1 MVTDVALD
9 SKKANGLVEDPFV
22 DASGQP
28 DSAPRFWDAF
38 KVSKEQ
44 IDGEIDRLKSLPR
57 PANGRRRSYIV
68 HPQSD
73 RNSITPGLRATI
85 EVVMPGEVV
94 ETTANNSSSVAICIE
109 GQGRALIDGK
119 AFDMTRHDTLSVP
132 NMASQSYA
140 STGDEAYVR
149 LVFSDAP
156 ILEYLRALYVSDGV
170 GTGAAA
176 SAEPIEHKRDPMA
189 DFIYPMPTGGGALK
203 TYHAFIDPEVVE
215 QSAHLWKWEEV
226 KTFLNDMDKN
236 TKDLRAAIITMYWNP
251 KTGRTHG
258 STNTI
263 TAWMS
268 GGVDPNWT
276 GKKWDMARSHR
287 HNVTAMNYAI
297 AGNWKTIVERE
308 EISWGPGD
316 LVLTAPAWAAHSNGR
331 FDREAY
337 TFAIQDN
344 ALLAAMNSTILQEYV
359 NRPVIHLGARPGF
372 EA

>member
-1 MVTDVALD
+1 MTDGALG
-9 SKKANGLVEDPFV
+9 SGQEKGPVGSPFV
-22 DASGQP
+22 DASGAQDAMVP
-28 DSAPRFWDAF
+28 CWDAF

-44 IDGEIDRLKSLPR
+44 IDGEIERLKSLPR

-68 HPQSD
+68 HPQSQ
-73 RNSITPGLRATI
+73 RNSITPGLRAAI
-85 EVVMPGEVV
+85 EVVMPGEAL
-94 ETTANNSSSVAICIE
+94 ELAASNASSVGICIG
-109 GQGRALIDGK
+109 GQGRAVVDGK
-119 AFDMTRHDTLSVP
+119 AFDMTLHDTLSVP
-132 NMASQSYA
+132 NMAPQAYA
-140 STGDEAYVR
+140 NTGDTAYVR

-156 ILEYLRALYVSDGV
+156 LLEYLRALYVSDGAV
-170 GTGAAA
+170 AAERE
-176 SAEPIEHKRDPMA
+176 SAPHHRDPMA
-189 DFIYPMPTGGGALK
+189 DFIYSMPTGGGALK

-215 QSAHLWKWEEV
+215 QDAHLWKWEEV
-226 KTFLNDMDKN
+226 KAFLNGMDKN

-251 KTGRTHG
+251 ATGRTHG

-297 AGNWKTIVERE
+297 AGQWKTIVERE
-308 EISWGPGD
+308 EITWGPGD
-316 LVLTAPAWAAHSNGR
+316 LVLTAPAWAMHSNGR

-359 NRPVIHLGARPGF
+359 NRPVVHLGARAGF

>member
-1 MVTDVALD
+1 MVADVAVA
-9 SKKANGLVEDPFV
+9 SKKPNGLVKDPFV
-22 DASGQP
+22 DASGTS
-28 DSAPRFWDAF
+28 DDMPRFWDAF

-44 IDGEIDRLKSLPR
+44 IDGEIERLKSLAR
-57 PANGRRRSYIV
+57 PTNGRRRSYIV
-68 HPQSD
+68 HPQSN

-85 EVVMPGEVV
+85 EVVMPGEAV
-94 ETTANNSSSVAICIE
+94 ELTPSNASSVGICIE
-109 GQGRALIDGK
+109 GQGRAVVDGK
-119 AFDMTRHDTLSVP
+119 SFDMAVHDTLSVP
-132 NMASQSYA
+132 NMAPQAYTN
-140 STGDEAYVR
+140 TGDTAYVR

-156 ILEYLRALYVSDGV
+156 LLEYLRALYVSDAV
-170 GTGAAA
+170 GLGT
-176 SAEPIEHKRDPMA
+176 SPAEPIEHHRDPMA

-226 KTFLNDMDKN
+226 KAFLNDMDKN

-251 KTGRTHG
+251 ATGRTHG

-276 GKKWDMARSHR
+276 GKKWHMARSHR

-308 EISWGPGD
+308 EITWGPGD

-359 NRPVIHLGARPGF
+359 NKPVIHLGARPGF

>member
-1 MVTDVALD
+1 MTDAEEGKLRTG
-9 SKKANGLVEDPFV
+9 SPFV
-22 DASGQP
+22 DASGEQDKMVP
-28 DSAPRFWDAF
+28 FWRAF
-38 KVSKEQ
+38 KVSRED
-44 IDGEIDRLKSLPR
+44 IDGEIDRLKSLPK

-68 HPQSD
+68 HPQSR
-73 RNSITPGLRATI
+73 RNSITPGIRASI
-85 EVVMPGEVV
+85 EVLMPGEVL
-94 ETTANNSSSVAICIE
+94 ELAPNNSSHVAICIGGE
-109 GQGRALIDGK
+109 GRAIIDDQR
-119 AFDMTRHDTLSVP
+119 FEMTKHDTLSVP
-132 NMASQSYA
+132 NMATQAYA
-140 STGDEAYVR
+140 ATGDTAYVR
-149 LVFSDAP
+149 LTFSDAP
-156 ILEYLRALYVSDGV
+156 LLEHLSALYVADS
-170 GTGAAA
+170 TA
-176 SAEPIEHKRDPMA
+176 SAVATDGGEHVGHHRDPMA

-215 QSAHLWKWEEV
+215 QSPHLWKWEEV
-226 KTFLNDMDKN
+226 KAFLNNMDKN
-236 TKDLRAAIITMYWNP
+236 TKDLRAAIIAMYWNP
-251 KTGRTHG
+251 ATGRTHG

-316 LVLTAPAWAAHSNGR
+316 LVLTAPSWAAHSNGR